1 MTENPP
7 FVLRG
12 KLSSLIAVN
21 AFGLILGCV
30 LFYLYIRFSPHY
42 GAIGF
47 LVGCIILLVWLT
59 TDALCWYY
67 RGVHELVIEEDRIR
81 ALCGKTRKEKII
93 LVTEI
98 TDFYV
103 NQRRS
108 RKTMQILLGNTV
120 KKIPG
125 IYTYYPGPKLM
136 LTSDAFNDS
145 EFDEAIGKISDL
157 LNKQGKNGLINRY
170 K

>member
-1 MTENPP
+1 MPENPP

-21 AFGLILGCV
+21 AFGLLLGCF

-47 LVGCIILLVWLT
+47 LVGCIILLSWLT
-59 TDALCWYY
+59 ADALWWFY
-67 RGVHELVIEEDRIR
+67 RGVHELIIEDNQIR
-81 ALCGKTRKEKII
+81 AICGKSRKEKII
-93 LVTEI
+93 KAAEI

-103 NQRRS
+103 HQRLN

-136 LTSDAFNDS
+136 LTSDAFNDK
-145 EFDEAIGKISDL
+145 EFDEAIDKISAL
-157 LNKQGKNGLINRY
+157 INKQGAIA
-170 K
+170 